1 MTKQALHRIA
11 LVFFLINLIAIGSSI
26 VSGYQRGKLAYRFEE
41 KQAMTYFSSN
51 QLAGTALM
59 AWATYLAH
67 RKLLKRDPRK
77 DRSVFFW
84 ALSALGFF
92 FLMLDESFQIH
103 EGLDNYISHSRTV
116 HGDAGFD
123 GLATLGYGVVAA
135 GVCYYFRAELLRYR
149 RCLIY
154 YAIGG
159 VFLVLTSVLDIG
171 NESQLQ
177 IVIEESCKI
186 LGVVAFLTAYIG
198 AFLGSVEEA
207 AAMQR
212 APAEAATESV
222 LRSPERIRR
231 VAQG

>member
-1 MTKQALHRIA
+1 V
-11 LVFFLINLIAIGSSI
+11 VFFLINLIAIGGSI
-26 VSGYQRGKLAYRFEE
+26 ISGYHRGKLAYRFEE

-77 DRSVFFW
+77 NRSVLFW

-92 FLMLDESFQIH
+92 FLMMDESFQIH
-103 EGLDNYISHSRTV
+103 EGFDNFIA
-116 HGDAGFD
+116 HGGKGGHTNAGFD
-123 GLATLGYGVVAA
+123 GLATLGYGIVAA

-171 NESQLQ
+171 DESQLQ
-177 IVIEESCKI
+177 IVIEETCKI
-186 LGVVAFLTAYIG
+186 LGVVAFLMAYLG
-198 AFLGSVEEA
+198 AFIGSLEEA
-207 AAMQR
+207 GAAMR
-212 APAEAATESV
+212 SAPAEVADEIVQRT
-222 LRSPERIRR
+222 PERIRR
-231 VAQG
+231 AAQG